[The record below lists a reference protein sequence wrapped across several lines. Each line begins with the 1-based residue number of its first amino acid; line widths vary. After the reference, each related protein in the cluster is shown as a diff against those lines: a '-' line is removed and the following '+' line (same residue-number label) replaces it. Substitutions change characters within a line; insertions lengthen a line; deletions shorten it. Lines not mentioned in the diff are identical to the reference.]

1 MSGWIKIYREITQHW
16 IFHDAEK
23 FKWWIDMIFLA
34 SYEDNKV
41 LVGNRLVSLKRGQ
54 FMASISFFVKRW
66 DVGKD
71 KVINFL
77 KLLQTDG
84 MIDKTTDNNVSII
97 TICNYESYQD
107 VPDNPAD
114 RLQDNPADNLADN
127 PADRTKEIKEVKEIY
142 KDLTNAPAS
151 RTREENPAWDEARE
165 SGFVERFKAQGSA
178 ILIMRVTGKSPEDV
192 MRLLDVYLASRQMK
206 DLGHKDFN
214 HFLEA
219 FQYAIKNN
227 KISIP
232 VTPAQPKEK
241 KVISGADIFKVY
253 GE

>member
-114 RLQDNPADNLADN
+114 R
-127 PADRTKEIKEVKEIY
+127 TKEIKEVKEIY

-227 KISIP
+227 KISVP
-232 VTPAQPKEK
+232 VAPAQPKEK

>member
-1 MSGWIKIYREITQHW
+1 MAGWIKIHREITEHW
-16 IFHDAEK
+16 IFQDAEK
-23 FKWWIDMIFLA
+23 FKWWIDMLFLA
-34 SYEDNKV
+34 SYEDNKTV
-41 LVGNRLVSLKRGQ
+41 IGNKIVEVKRGQ
-54 FMASISFFVKRW
+54 FLGSLSFFMKRW
-66 DVGKD
+66 GISKER
-71 KVINFL
+71 VINFL
-77 KLLQTDG
+77 RLLQSDG
-84 MIDKTTDNNVSII
+84 MIDKMSDKNVTLI

-114 RLQDNPADNLADN
+114 RLLNNPADNLPDN
-127 PADRTKEIKEVKEIY
+127 PPDRTKEIKEDKEIY
-142 KDLTNAPAS
+142 IDLTTAPAS

-178 ILIMRVTGKSPEDV
+178 RLIMRVTGKSPEDV

-253 GE
+253 G